1 MAMHSVLASCKLQM
15 LDNYGVV
22 EGKEVTKTHTYSK
35 IRTAAADSEV
45 FALATAIDTLTQPT
59 CDSVRAIRVSELTS
73 D

>member
-1 MAMHSVLASCKLQM
+1 MASVLASCKLQM

-35 IRTAAADSEV
+35 IRTAAADSELY
-45 FALATAIDTLTQPT
+45 ALATAINTLTAPT
-59 CDSVRAIRVSELTS
+59 CDSVRAVRVSELAS